1 MPASRKKNLRNK
13 TYERKP
19 TKKTHDRGNA
29 HPPSAN
35 PSRRTREEMRDSPLR
50 PDVSAAGLSTLCSP
64 VPTSSGPP
72 ARPLLRDDTNR
83 PEAESPPR
91 PGVPPSPSWS
101 APRPSRGTTR
111 SLSACPSLPRSSPCR
126 GGAPG
131 AEKHSGA
138 GDAGVLAS
146 PKVVRPI
153 ALNFEEKTPVKE
165 RPSPAQSS
173 ASRRGP
179 SPLMNIVSEPAVV
192 RAAGHARQGPPPPSF
207 LVLGHA

>member
-1 MPASRKKNLRNK
+1 M
-13 TYERKP
+13 E
-19 TKKTHDRGNA
+19 RGNA

-35 PSRRTREEMRDSPLR
+35 PSRRMREEMRGSTLR
-50 PDVSAAGLSTLCSP
+50 PDVSAAGLSTLRSP

-91 PGVPPSPSWS
+91 PGVPPSTSWS
-101 APRPSRGTTR
+101 APRTSRGTTR
-111 SLSACPSLPRSSPCR
+111 SLSARPSLPRRRPCR
-126 GGAPG
+126 RGAHG
-131 AEKHSGA
+131 AEKHSSA

-165 RPSPAQSS
+165 QPSPARSS
-173 ASRRGP
+173 ALVKKSTTIMPRLVTHGW
-179 SPLMNIVSEPAVV
+179 SFVAD
-192 RAAGHARQGPPPPSF
+192 RATHLLLHRTRSQRAGST
-207 LVLGHA
+207 

>member
-1 MPASRKKNLRNK
+1 MPEPFRHHPHPQTLAAAQGKRRGTAGCTLR
-13 TYERKP
+13 R
-19 TKKTHDRGNA
+19 
-29 HPPSAN
+29 
-35 PSRRTREEMRDSPLR
+35 
-50 PDVSAAGLSTLCSP
+50 DVSAAGLSALCTP
-64 VPTSSGPP
+64 FPTSSGPP

-91 PGVPPSPSWS
+91 PGVPPSPSCS

-111 SLSACPSLPRSSPCR
+111 SLSARPSLPRSPPCR

-146 PKVVRPI
+146 PKVDRPI
-153 ALNFEEKTPVKE
+153 ALNFEERMPVKK

-179 SPLMNIVSEPAVV
+179 SPLMNIASERASGRACV
-192 RAAGHARQGPPPPSF
+192 RTRS
-207 LVLGHA
+207 